1 MHDMLLCMR
10 TTLQIDDGLFRAAKK
25 AAAESGRTLTAVI
38 EDALRL
44 TLCNGGRSAT
54 SEKFEL
60 PVFDMGEPLP
70 GVDLDNTAA
79 LLELMEEG
87 DDPV

>member
-1 MHDMLLCMR
+1 MLLCMR
-10 TTLQIDDGLFRAAKK
+10 TTLQIDDQLFRAAKK

-44 TLCNGGRSAT
+44 TLGNASRSAT
-54 SEKFEL
+54 AEKFVL
-60 PVFDMGEPLP
+60 PVYDMGEPLP
-70 GVDLDNTAA
+70 GVDIDNSAA
-79 LLELMEEG
+79 LLDLMEEG

>member
-1 MHDMLLCMR
+1 MLICMR
-10 TTLQIDDGLFRAAKK
+10 TTLQINDQLFRAAKK

-44 TLCNGGRSAT
+44 TLDNGGHCAAT
-54 SEKFEL
+54 EKFVL
-60 PVFDMGEPLP
+60 PVFDMGVPLP
-70 GVDLDNTAA
+70 GVDFDNSAA

-87 DDPV
+87 DDSV